1 MIEMDAYRDDMM
13 AALEG
18 SLPPEREARLLRHLD
33 GCAASRDEFA
43 WFKAIAADLEE
54 LGGRVRESVPG
65 VNLVEGVMESVGRAK
80 EEARTN
86 VVPFRRPERRR
97 AWRSVLPYLA
107 TAAAAVLVL
116 WVSGYRITEVREPA
130 PAPTQALA
138 PADSGTG
145 DSEKSEERVAKTEA
159 LDESQARFQ
168 LARRALPQYLR
179 AFDDE
184 RAQVAASGPPDAG
197 TLGIADILELRREAE
212 SDPSAYAQLAKLARL
227 NPEDALELARSAEVS
242 AEAKTGMVRALP
254 PDEAEA
260 VLLAAIDTAPDDAYP
275 RYELARTY
283 GADPASASRVEAQL
297 IELGVL
303 DPKNALVCYKLA
315 SSLLAQDDHAG
326 ACAELKRASL
336 LPRASV
342 YTKSAAVCRSRAL
355 EANGLAPGAARLLA
369 ALTAGAEQYSDLCAL
384 GEELLQHGE
393 YVESLGDL
401 ARAEEIY
408 MAVRELGKN
417 LADGA
422 DFAHERL
429 AGLDIQRVAIEMLRG
444 VYSRTGDERE
454 IGTLTMQTLDL
465 GKELTAVVGFFRAV
479 GDFLLSPIDENLADL
494 FGVFVLENGDLPL
507 LDHPQSPLY
516 Q

>member
-1 MIEMDAYRDDMM
+1 M
-13 AALEG
+13 
-18 SLPPEREARLLRHLD
+18 
-33 GCAASRDEFA
+33 
-43 WFKAIAADLEE
+43 
-54 LGGRVRESVPG
+54 
-65 VNLVEGVMESVGRAK
+65 
-80 EEARTN
+80 
-86 VVPFRRPERRR
+86 
-97 AWRSVLPYLA
+97 
-107 TAAAAVLVL
+107 
-116 WVSGYRITEVREPA
+116 
-130 PAPTQALA
+130 
-138 PADSGTG
+138 
-145 DSEKSEERVAKTEA
+145 
-159 LDESQARFQ
+159 
-168 LARRALPQYLR
+168 
-179 AFDDE
+179 
-184 RAQVAASGPPDAG
+184 
-197 TLGIADILELRREAE
+197 
-212 SDPSAYAQLAKLARL
+212 
-227 NPEDALELARSAEVS
+227 
-242 AEAKTGMVRALP
+242 
-254 PDEAEA
+254 
-260 VLLAAIDTAPDDAYP
+260 
-275 RYELARTY
+275 
-283 GADPASASRVEAQL
+283 